1 MQVAGERYGSLGNLV
16 ESVASQRAAP
26 SRAHLNAINNR
37 RRGENEKN
45 DTEKKPERI
54 SEKVLEPLRLL
65 LIFFKVSTVSDW
77 EV

>member
-1 MQVAGERYGSLGNLV
+1 MIMQVAGERWGSLGNLI
-16 ESVASQRAAP
+16 ESVGSQRAAP

-54 SEKVLEPLRLL
+54 SEKVQLMLL
-65 LIFFKVSTVSDW
+65 LIFFKISTVSDW